1 MSTRKFMIGND
12 GDIAQAAMQIRWAFF
27 DDIVLDL
34 SGYLRVKSFVKV
46 MEQIRRAPLEFAM
59 YMV

>member
-1 MSTRKFMIGND
+1 MIGND